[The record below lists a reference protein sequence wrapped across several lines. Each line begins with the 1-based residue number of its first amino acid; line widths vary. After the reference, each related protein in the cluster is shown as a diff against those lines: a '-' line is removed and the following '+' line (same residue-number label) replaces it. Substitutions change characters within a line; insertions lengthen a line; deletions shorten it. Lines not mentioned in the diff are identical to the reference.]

1 MRYVIGLTGGIACG
15 KSAVSR
21 VLSGLGAGI
30 IDADQVGHE
39 ILSAGQAAYAQV
51 VQAFGEQILNAQ
63 GEIDRKRLGAIVFA
77 EEKKLLQL
85 NSITHPH
92 IINNIVKQIEAGNGI
107 MVLDAALLFETGLD
121 ALCDEIWLVMA
132 KREEQIRR
140 ILLRDHLTRQ
150 EAERRIQSQGD
161 YAQKRG
167 KAKHIIDN
175 SGSAWELEREVKCL
189 YQQAEQIC
197 VEKRKRF

>member
-21 VLSGLGAGI
+21 VLGELGAGI
-30 IDADQVGHE
+30 IDADRVGHE
-39 ILSAGQAAYAQV
+39 VLYAGQEAYAQV
-51 VQAFGEQILNAQ
+51 VQAFGEEILNAQ
-63 GEIDRKRLGAIVFA
+63 GEIDRKRLGAIVFS
-77 EEKKLLQL
+77 EKKKLLQL

-92 IINNIVKQIEAGNGI
+92 IINNIVKQIEAGDGI
-107 MVLDAALLFETGLD
+107 IVLDAALLFETGLD

-132 KREEQIRR
+132 EREEQIRR
-140 ILLRDHLTRQ
+140 ILLRDHLSRQ

-197 VEKRKRF
+197 AEKRKRF

>member
-21 VLSGLGAGI
+21 VLSGLGADV
-30 IDADQVGHE
+30 IDADLVGHE
-39 ILSAGQAAYAQV
+39 ILSAGQAAHAQV
-51 VQAFGEQILNAQ
+51 VQAFGEEILNAQ

-77 EEKKLLQL
+77 EKKKLLQL

-107 MVLDAALLFETGLD
+107 MILDAALLFETGLD
-121 ALCDEIWLVMA
+121 ALCDEVWLVMA

-161 YAQKRG
+161 YAQKSE

-175 SGSAWELEREVKCL
+175 SGSVGELEREVKRL

-197 VEKRKRF
+197 AEKRKRF

>member
-107 MVLDAALLFETGLD
+107 LVLDAALLFETGLD

-175 SGSAWELEREVKCL
+175 SGSAWKLEREVKCL